1 VQPLPNTIVR
11 WRQCRWRVIDV
22 HPFDDCTVVHVR
34 GVAAPVA
41 GVERRVL
48 LPFDTLD
55 PIARRA
61 DPRRVGRQR
70 WRRACRALLA
80 NDTPPGGLRTAARAR
95 IDLHPHQLAPA
106 LAVLRGLGCRL
117 LLADAVG
124 LGKTI
129 QAGAIVSELMARASV
144 RRVLVLTPA
153 GLRDQWRAELRD
165 RFGLRAHVL
174 DALTIRHLTA
184 ALPPDVSPWSTTPL
198 AIASVDYVKRPDV
211 LAAAAQRPWDLV
223 VVDEAHGS
231 ASDSDRRA
239 AVDAL
244 ASRASYVVLV
254 TATPHSG
261 DGAAFASLCRIGQVG
276 DDRLLVFRRTRADV
290 NLWTG
295 RHVRT
300 LHVRLGRDERRL
312 HAALRRYSDAI
323 VDARPAAWLAL
334 SVLHKR
340 ALSSAAALA
349 ESVERRLVILDAQTP
364 RPDASQLE
372 LPLDADTESTPD
384 DAAPAWDASLTLDDP
399 RRERRLLAAL
409 ATAARLASRRES
421 KISALRRL
429 LRRVREP
436 VVVFTE
442 YRDTLHH
449 LWRAIDRP
457 ALLLHG
463 GLSRDERHAVV
474 DTFARTANAVLLAT
488 DAAGEGL
495 NLHMACRFV
504 VNLELPWNPMRLEQR
519 IGRVDRIG
527 QTRTVHAMH
536 LVARSTREGAL
547 LARLEARLR
556 DAQSAVGAPNPFG
569 DERAAA
575 EIVVL
580 RRTPMEPLAASVTT
594 PDLEHV
600 SLADEAFAEVRRLL
614 DVRRVLCT
622 RAGDP
627 GTTDVLVDALD
638 TIARPSLARVLRG
651 RTLEIWRVAADDG
664 CGRRAEEHLV
674 PVLVEREH
682 GDVPDAVS
690 RAAAPWRAEAERIAA
705 GVSDAR
711 RRRDVAMLERETN
724 ATPAVDQPSLFGG
737 RRHSRDRL
745 ATASERHR
753 RRADLAS
760 RVSGD
765 AATGALIVHTP
776 ELLLRVRWRS

>member
-1 VQPLPNTIVR
+1 VQLLPDTIVR
-11 WRQCRWRVIDV
+11 LRQCRWRVIDV
-22 HPFDDCTVVHVR
+22 HPFDDCTLVHVR
-34 GVAAPVA
+34 GVAPPVA

-48 LPFDTLD
+48 VPFDTLD
-55 PIARRA
+55 PIARRSN
-61 DPRRVGRQR
+61 PTRVGRHR

-80 NDTPPGGLRTAARAR
+80 NDTPPGGLRTATRAR

-106 LAVLRGLGCRL
+106 IAVLRGLGCRL

-144 RRVLVLTPA
+144 ERVLVLTPA
-153 GLRDQWRAELRD
+153 GLRDQWRAELCD
-165 RFGLRAHVL
+165 RFGLRACVL
-174 DALTIRHLTA
+174 DALTIRQSA
-184 ALPPDVSPWSTTPL
+184 ASLPPDVSPWCTTPL
-198 AIASVDYVKRPDV
+198 AIASIDYVKRPDV
-211 LAAAAQRPWDLV
+211 LAAASQRPWDLL

-261 DGAAFASLCRIGQVG
+261 DREAFASLCRIGQVPG
-276 DDRLLVFRRTRADV
+276 DRLLVFRRTRADV
-290 NLWTG
+290 NLWTP

-312 HAALRRYSDAI
+312 HAALRRYSDAVI
-323 VDARPAAWLAL
+323 DAIPAAWLAL

-349 ESVERRLVILDAQTP
+349 ESVERRIAILDARTP
-364 RPDASQLE
+364 VSAISQLA
-372 LPLDADTESTPD
+372 LPLDTDTESTPD
-384 DAAPAWDASLTLDDP
+384 DEPPAWDASLTLDDP
-399 RRERRLLAAL
+399 RRERRLLGAI

-421 KISALRRL
+421 KIAALHRL

-449 LWRAIDRP
+449 VCRAIDRP
-457 ALLLHG
+457 TLLLHG
-463 GLSRDERHAVV
+463 GLSRDERRIVV

-495 NLHMACRFV
+495 NLHAACRLV

-536 LVARSTREGAL
+536 LVARGTREGAL
-547 LARLEARLR
+547 LARLEARLQT
-556 DAQSAVGAPNPFG
+556 AQSAVGAPNPLG
-569 DERAAA
+569 DERASAA
-575 EIVVL
+575 IVVL
-580 RRTPMEPLAASVTT
+580 RRTPMEPPAVSAAT
-594 PDLEHV
+594 PDLEHA
-600 SLADEAFAEVRRLL
+600 SLADEALSEARRLL
-614 DVRRVLCT
+614 DVRRVLST

-627 GTTDVLVDALD
+627 GPSDILVNAFD
-638 TIARPSLARVLRG
+638 TFARPSLARVLRG
-651 RTLEIWRVAADDG
+651 RTLEIWRVVADDG
-664 CGRRAEEHLV
+664 GGRRVETHLV

-682 GDVPDAVS
+682 GDVAGAVS
-690 RAAAPWRAEAERIAA
+690 RAAAPWRADAERIASDF
-705 GVSDAR
+705 SDAR
-711 RRRDVAMLERETN
+711 RRRDVAILEREAI
-724 ATPAVDQPSLFGG
+724 ATPPADQPSLFGD
-737 RRHSRDRL
+737 RRHRRERL
-745 ATASERHR
+745 ATAFERNT
-753 RRADLAS
+753 RRADLAA
-760 RVSGD
+760 RVNGV
-765 AATGALIVHTP
+765 AATGALIVRAP
-776 ELLLRVRWRS
+776 ELLLRVRWRA